1 MTLGRFLCRS
11 TLEFAPLRTEEI
23 AMRFNHHSPH
33 HWLVVAVVAIVALF
47 TFGHARGQGAN
58 ASAAFEGRPALA
70 GAQGGLGAQAGMP
83 QGGIGVQGNEAA
95 QRQLTLRKP
104 SGLDAMPATPSAGPP
119 MAPVSA
125 RSDVTLVPKKDEVA
139 RDVRSPTR
147 KLKKAARRTL
157 ERSRT
162 GVGGIDSSATGPN

>member
-1 MTLGRFLCRS
+1 
-11 TLEFAPLRTEEI
+11 
-23 AMRFNHHSPH
+23 MRFNHHSPF
-33 HWLVVAVVAIVALF
+33 HWLVVAAVALIALF

-58 ASAAFEGRPALA
+58 AAAAFEGRPSLA
-70 GAQGGLGAQAGMP
+70 GAQGGLGAQSGMP

-95 QRQLTLRKP
+95 QRQLNLRKP
-104 SGLDAMPATPSAGPP
+104 SGLDSMPATPAAAPP

-139 RDVRSPTR
+139 RDMRSPTR
-147 KLKKAARRTL
+147 KVKRAARRTL

-162 GVGGIDSSATGPN
+162 GVGGIDAGGNAPN

>member
-1 MTLGRFLCRS
+1 
-11 TLEFAPLRTEEI
+11 
-23 AMRFNHHSPH
+23 MRFNHHSPF
-33 HWLVVAVVAIVALF
+33 HWLVVAVIAIIALF

-58 ASAAFEGRPALA
+58 ASAAFEGRPSLA

-95 QRQLTLRKP
+95 QLQLNLRKP
-104 SGLDAMPATPSAGPP
+104 SGLDSMPATPPAASSI
-119 MAPVSA
+119 APVTA
-125 RSDVTLVPKKDEVA
+125 RSDVTLVPKKDDVA

-147 KLKKAARRTL
+147 KVKKAARRTL

-162 GVGGIDSSATGPN
+162 GVGGVDAAAGTPK

>member
-1 MTLGRFLCRS
+1 
-11 TLEFAPLRTEEI
+11 
-23 AMRFNHHSPH
+23 MRFNHHSPT

-58 ASAAFEGRPALA
+58 ASAAFEGRPSLA

-83 QGGIGVQGNEAA
+83 QGGLGVQGNEAA
-95 QRQLTLRKP
+95 QRQLNLRKP
-104 SGLDAMPATPSAGPP
+104 SGLGAMPATPATEPS
-119 MAPVSA
+119 MAPVSS

-147 KLKKAARRTL
+147 KVKKAAKRTL

-162 GVGGIDSSATGPN
+162 GVGGFDTGSNAPR